1 MTGPALTVAVAAQAI
16 RAGTLSPVALTKD
29 CLARIAAHD
38 HALHAFVLVTPE
50 RALAD
55 AEQAE
60 REIAAGGY
68 RGPLHGIPFGLKDI
82 IDTAGIRT
90 TCHSRLYLDRVP
102 AADATVARRLSDA
115 GAVLVGKLA
124 THEFA
129 TGGPAFDL
137 PFPPARN
144 PWNTAHFTGG
154 SSSGAGAAV
163 AAGLVPLALGTDTG
177 GSIRLPAAYCG
188 IAGLKP
194 TYGRVS
200 RRGVAPLSFSLD
212 HVGPLA
218 RTAEDCALAMQA
230 LAGFDPC
237 DPGSANVTVPDYA
250 AALGAPVE
258 GLRVAYVRGVLGD
271 DADPAMVAGLEAA
284 MDVLAGLGAEIVE
297 IDLPEMDLFHA
308 VTRAISGAEAFSVH
322 ERDLQTRPELY
333 ARITRERLS
342 MGAYVTAADYV
353 QAQRLRRMLTDA
365 VSEVLTQVDLLATAA
380 IPAPA
385 PVLEAVETTAWRTRH
400 PITAPFNVSG
410 HPALSVCCGY
420 DTAGLPLALQFVG
433 RHFDEATVLQLGHAY
448 ELATGW
454 TDRRPDLVAAAA
466 LAAERRAWKP
476 ACTI

>member
-1 MTGPALTVAVAAQAI
+1 MSGPAPTVAEAAQAI
-16 RAGTLSPVALTKD
+16 RAGALSPVDLTKA

-38 HALHAFVLVTPE
+38 GALHAFVLVTPE

-60 REIAAGGY
+60 REIAGGRY
-68 RGPLHGIPFGLKDI
+68 RGPLHGIPVGLKDI

-102 AADATVARRLSDA
+102 TADATVARRLCDA
-115 GAVLVGKLA
+115 GAVLMGKLA

-144 PWNTAHFTGG
+144 PWDPTRFTGG

-163 AAGLVPLALGTDTG
+163 AAGFVPLALGTDTG

-188 IAGLKP
+188 IAGLKA

-230 LAGFDPC
+230 LAGYDPG
-237 DPGSANVTVPDYA
+237 DPGSVNVPVPDYA
-250 AALGAPVE
+250 AALAAPVR
-258 GLRVAYVRGVLGD
+258 GMRVGYVRGFLGA
-271 DADPAMVAGLEAA
+271 DAAPAMVAGLDAA
-284 MDVLAGLGAEIVE
+284 VQALADLGAEIVE
-297 IDLPEMDLFHA
+297 IELPEMDLFHA
-308 VTRAISGAEAFSVH
+308 VTRAISGSEAFSIH
-322 ERDLQTRPELY
+322 ERDLRTRPELY
-333 ARITRERLS
+333 ARITRERLG

-353 QAQRLRRMLTDA
+353 QAQRLRRVLTDA
-365 VSEVLTQVDLLATAA
+365 VSQVLTQVDVLATAA
-380 IPAPA
+380 IPTPA
-385 PVLEAVETTAWRTRH
+385 PVLEAVETTAWRTHH
-400 PITAPFNVSG
+400 PITAPFNVTG
-410 HPALSVCCGY
+410 HPALSVCCGFSA
-420 DTAGLPLALQFVG
+420 DGLPLALQIVG
-433 RHFDEATVLQLGHAY
+433 RHFDEATVLQFGHAY
-448 ELATGW
+448 EQATGW
-454 TDRRPDLVAAAA
+454 AQRRPELAASAAA
-466 LAAERRAWKP
+466 LAAE
-476 ACTI
+476 

>member
-1 MTGPALTVAVAAQAI
+1 MTRPALTVAEAAAAI
-16 RAGTLSPVALTKD
+16 RAGTLSPVALVRE
-29 CLARIAAHD
+29 CLARIEAHNGVL
-38 HALHAFVLVTPE
+38 AAFVSVTAD

-55 AEQAE
+55 AERAE
-60 REIAAGGY
+60 REIVAGRY
-68 RGPLHGIPFGLKDI
+68 RGALHGMPVALKDI
-82 IDTAGIRT
+82 IDTCGIRT
-90 TCHSRLYLDRVP
+90 TCHSRLHLDRVP
-102 AADATVARRLSDA
+102 TADATVARRLSDA

-144 PWNTAHFTGG
+144 PWNPAHFTGG

-230 LAGFDPC
+230 LAGFDRH
-237 DPGSANVTVPDYA
+237 DPGSADVPVPDYA
-250 AALGAPVE
+250 DALGAPVE
-258 GLRVAYVRGVLGD
+258 GLRIGYVRDFLTED
-271 DADPAMVAGLEAA
+271 DDPAMLAGLDAA
-284 MDVLAGLGAEIVE
+284 VETLARLGAEIVE
-297 IDLPEMDLFHA
+297 IELPPMDLFHA
-308 VTRAISGAEAFSVH
+308 VARAISGSEAFSIH
-322 ERDLQTRPELY
+322 EQDLRKRPHMY

-342 MGAYVTAADYV
+342 LGAYVTAADYV
-353 QAQRLRRMLTDA
+353 QAQRLRRILTDA
-365 VSEVLTQVDLLATAA
+365 VSEVLTRVDLLATAA

-385 PVLEAVETTAWRTRH
+385 PVLETVDTAPWREKH
-400 PITAPFNVSG
+400 PITAPFNVTG

-420 DTAGLPLALQFVG
+420 ADGGLPLALQLVG

-448 ELATGW
+448 ERASGW
-454 TDRRPDLVAAAA
+454 CERRPDLAAAA
-466 LAAERRAWKP
+466 LAAE
-476 ACTI
+476 